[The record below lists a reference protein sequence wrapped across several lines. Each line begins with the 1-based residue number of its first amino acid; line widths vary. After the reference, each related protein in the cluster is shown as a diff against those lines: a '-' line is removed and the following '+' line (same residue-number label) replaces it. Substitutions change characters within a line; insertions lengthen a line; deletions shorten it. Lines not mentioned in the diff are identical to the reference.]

1 MTVKEVIIL
10 LSKQQGLT
18 QEQLAA
24 RLGFNNASNI
34 AVPLSRNDGMGM
46 RLETFIRWL
55 EALDAQMIIQ
65 PLNGEDDLI
74 LDGEDEGV
82 TYK

>member
-1 MTVKEVIIL
+1 MTAKEIVIV
-10 LSKQQGLT
+10 LSKQAGIT

-24 RLGFNNASNI
+24 RVGFNSASNI

-46 RLETFIRWL
+46 KLETFIRWI
-55 EALDAQMIIQ
+55 EALDAQIIIQ

>member
-1 MTVKEVIIL
+1 MTVKEIIIS
-10 LSKQQGLT
+10 LSKQAEVT
-18 QEQLAA
+18 QEELAA
-24 RLGFNNASNI
+24 RVGYKQAANI

-46 RLETFIRWL
+46 KVETLIRWI
-55 EALDAQMIIQ
+55 EALDAQIVIQ
-65 PLNGEDDLI
+65 PLSGEDDLV